1 MIQPGEIAP
10 DFTLSSDAHGDVT
23 LSALRGKPV
32 VLYFYP
38 KDDTPACTQEAC
50 DFTASM
56 GRLQALGATV
66 LAVSPDSLRRHANF
80 RRKHGLGIPLLS
92 DPEKQVHELYG
103 TWAEKT
109 LYGRTYMGTLRTTF
123 VIDAAGVVQHVF
135 EKVKVKGHV
144 DAVIEALASLP
155 APA

>member
-1 MIQPGEIAP
+1 M
-10 DFTLSSDAHGDVT
+10 
-23 LSALRGKPV
+23 
-32 VLYFYP
+32 
-38 KDDTPACTQEAC
+38 
-50 DFTASM
+50 
-56 GRLQALGATV
+56 

>member
-50 DFTASM
+50 VRPCAHRPAGSSS
-56 GRLQALGATV
+56 
-66 LAVSPDSLRRHANF
+66 SP
-80 RRKHGLGIPLLS
+80 
-92 DPEKQVHELYG
+92 
-103 TWAEKT
+103 AE
-109 LYGRTYMGTLRTTF
+109 
-123 VIDAAGVVQHVF
+123 
-135 EKVKVKGHV
+135 
-144 DAVIEALASLP
+144 
-155 APA
+155 

>member
-50 DFTASM
+50 DFRDSM
-56 GRLQALGATV
+56 ARVQPRPWSIAA
-66 LAVSPDSLRRHANF
+66 AMR
-80 RRKHGLGIPLLS
+80 GLPM
-92 DPEKQVHELYG
+92 P
-103 TWAEKT
+103 
-109 LYGRTYMGTLRTTF
+109 R
-123 VIDAAGVVQHVF
+123 
-135 EKVKVKGHV
+135 
-144 DAVIEALASLP
+144 P
-155 APA
+155 